1 MSSHSSH
8 TVHYS
13 SGGMMGSHSS
23 HSVQYSGGSDM
34 YGLGGGM
41 TASHSHT
48 VHFSSGSG
56 GGVTDSP
63 STASSAGTGLYQSGG
78 SSSAGMTSHS
88 SSSSS
93 SGGDEEALQVLQSQY
108 LKVSVLPDGGL
119 AQPFYMSDQ
128 HGWTKLTYGAQHLDY
143 AIKVNGHLASISGDV
158 TILSSDEQHFK
169 GRSQLI
175 MDGIPQATLTR
186 SYSFL
191 GDGMVLN
198 ITFTFTALTPLYNLQ
213 VYLGTSDDW
222 IGTSDRPSKEQGNF
236 RGGSFVHEPHGHVL
250 RVQSGEES
258 VFAFSPQLESHAI
271 ILQHYGNWSQVY
283 AATMS
288 DMSQSTSDGAY
299 GIYVPCGDAA
309 FGETKRAS
317 FFYAAA
323 SASQLS
329 HLTRVSAE
337 AETAGHAAAIV
348 PTATAPATMAPVT
361 MAPVTMAPTMA
372 VTMAPAMAS
381 TSVSGPSDGL
391 NVLQNPYLKIAV
403 LNDGSLGQPF
413 YFSQQHGWTK
423 LTYGTFKLN
432 YAIKARANWL
442 FQVNGEKAEIGG
454 LGPQSRLEPEDDPN
468 HWGSKPFCQV
478 NLGEMGSVLKRAI
491 RGEPAIESSTP
502 GQSLSIRSQ
511 VTVNGVSKA
520 EERHAEGGSK
530 LQGSRARDVR
540 KQDREHGTELV
551 IWRGS
556 VIRRA
561 FSCADVRPERSPC
574 LRTPKGYCREE
585 ITDTTLQIRTKS
597 GRYSFAG
604 DGMILRITYEFTA
617 LTELSDLKV
626 WLGTSDDWIGSSDR
640 PTKQQG
646 YFHGGNFVPQA
657 HGKIL
662 RVQDSNEEVF
672 VFSPNP
678 GSHSIILQHYGHWP
692 EVYVRSPG
700 LAGGAQQLAP
710 GEGTHGSAVTRS
722 ELSKSMSDGAY
733 AICAVPLGALSAG
746 QTKKATIFYAAAGST
761 HLVQLSRASE
771 AVEVEGVKGGL
782 GQPFYYS
789 DHLVDGGV
797 SWSKLTYGT
806 QSLEY
811 AIKVPK
817 SWLKKSKAEGEA
829 IMESSE
835 GREGMA
841 TRSQLSVLGL
851 PKAEVLR
858 SSVKPLTVRSR
869 DRRGTGSYSFVG
881 DGMILKIT
889 YSFTALDAVSD
900 LQVWLGSSDDWIGTS
915 DRPSKDQGYFAAGQ
929 FVAAPH
935 GKILR
940 VMSGNEGLYLFSPH
954 YDTHSIILQGQHE
967 WSAVSAATGSQLAT
981 SQSDG
986 AYAIYVSLGSLAV
999 GQRKTVSIFYAA
1011 AAASQLSHLARV
1023 CEEVAAA
1030 ALPTTTTTTTT
1041 TTFESTTL
1049 ATLPTTPATTPP
1061 PPPTTLGTVATL
1073 PVPTI
1078 PATTSTTTL
1087 EGLGVLESRYMKIAV
1102 MQDGSL
1108 GQPFYY
1114 SAHWTERLGTMGSS
1128 YSPNDAWTK
1137 LTYGSNKL
1145 EYAIKVDGQ
1154 LATLGRE
1161 VSLES
1166 SKGTSS
1172 MATRCQLSVDGVP
1185 KAEVLRSYSFRGN
1198 GMVLKITYSFTPLS
1212 YISDLQVWLGTSDD
1226 WIGTSDRP
1234 TKEQGYLKNGDF
1246 IPSVHGKILRV
1257 QSGAEEVFVFSPHPE
1272 SHAIILEHYG
1282 NWPAVYAT
1290 TSSDL
1295 SRSTS
1300 DGAYAI
1306 YVPVGAVPAGD
1317 TKKATIFYAAA
1328 GASDLNL
1335 LARASEEAEAEEM
1348 PSTTATVATA
1358 ATTMATLATLPPIA
1372 TTEASS
1378 STMRGL
1384 AVLQTPFLKVAVME
1398 DGSLAQP
1405 FYYSTL
1411 HGWTKLTYGHKK
1423 LDSAIKVDGQ
1433 LANLEGE
1440 AAIES
1445 SMGQNSLSTRSQV
1458 AVEGIPKAEVLR
1470 SYSFLGN
1477 GMVLNVTFTFTAL
1490 SSISSLEVWLGTS
1503 DDWIG
1508 TTDRPSK
1515 QQGYFQGGAFV
1526 PAPHGKILQV
1536 ASGEES
1542 VFVFSPDP
1550 ESHAIILQHYGDWHA
1565 VSAST
1570 GSDLAQSTS
1579 DGAYAIYVPLGDF
1592 LPSQKKS
1599 ATIYY
1604 AAAGA
1609 DHLLDLLRVAE
1620 SVHGTTPMP
1629 LPTVSPMTT
1638 TSSTGLRYVLQS
1650 NYLKIGVKGNG
1661 GLAQPFYQSELTG
1674 WTKLTYDEMPLKS
1687 TVKID
1692 GVIADM
1698 GRSASVR
1705 FRDASFCRVR
1715 EELTSM
1721 GIPQAVLERTY
1732 RFRRDGLVL
1741 EANFTF
1747 TALNPLSKVEVWF
1760 GTSDDWIG
1768 STDQPAKEQG
1778 HFLGT
1783 SFQPRTNGQI
1793 LRVHSGAE
1801 TLFVFTTHPSSQALI
1816 RSQYGR
1822 WALIREQTHS
1832 ELASSRDDG
1841 AYGIYV
1847 PLGEMAAEQS
1857 KSACFYYAAA
1867 GNSHLEELLRA
1878 ASSIGRPQRQPY
1890 PEPAAPAP
1898 APAVPENVL
1907 QSDYLKFALMSH
1919 GGLGQ
1924 PFYASSGTGA
1934 SASGATETWTK
1945 LTSGRKPLHCT
1956 VKVDGVK
1963 VNFESD
1969 PDAVKWWDR
1978 SYAMATSQL
1987 RPMDQPAAV
1996 LTRSY
2001 SFKKDGMVFAAN
2013 FTFTALRDLEDI
2025 QVWLGTSDDW
2035 IGTTDRAHKVKG
2047 HFKDGSNFH
2056 PTEHG
2061 QILKVYS
2068 G

>member
-1 MSSHSSH
+1 
-8 TVHYS
+8 
-13 SGGMMGSHSS
+13 MMGSHSS

-299 GIYVPCGDAA
+299 GIYVGSLVFGQRGRFEWAEVPCGDAA

-317 FFYAAA
+317 FFYAELWLEFFCSHAA

-337 AETAGHAAAIV
+337 AETAGQRDDMFSKFCAGKPAGHAAAIV

-381 TSVSGPSDGL
+381 TSVSGIDDRLHNIEIFSAPKAL
-391 NVLQNPYLKIAV
+391 VLQNPYLKIAV

-432 YAIKARANWL
+432 YAIK
-442 FQVNGEKAEIGG
+442 
-454 LGPQSRLEPEDDPN
+454 
-468 HWGSKPFCQV
+468 V

-692 EVYVRSPG
+692 EVY
-700 LAGGAQQLAP
+700 
-710 GEGTHGSAVTRS
+710 AVTRS

-733 AICAVPLGALSAG
+733 AICVPLGALSAG

-967 WSAVSAATGSQLAT
+967 WSAVSAGRYWFTVGHLT
-981 SQSDG
+981 IRRSDG
-986 AYAIYVSLGSLAV
+986 HRTRSGQAKVKTIGGPHVSLGSLAV

-1011 AAASQLSHLARV
+1011 PGLL
-1023 CEEVAAA
+1023 
-1030 ALPTTTTTTTT
+1030 T
-1041 TTFESTTL
+1041 STTL

-1847 PLGEMAAEQS
+1847 PRQEDGGEGECTGTMTCVKDDQALSFE
-1857 KSACFYYAAA
+1857 AA

-1878 ASSIGRPQRQPY
+1878 ASSIGRPQRRSDGRVSAGWGFDGSKVG
-1890 PEPAAPAP
+1890 PALWQCPRMHLVQGSSATGFGDPN
-1898 APAVPENVL
+1898 EWR
-1907 QSDYLKFALMSH
+1907 LM
-1919 GGLGQ
+1919 
-1924 PFYASSGTGA
+1924 
-1934 SASGATETWTK
+1934 
-1945 LTSGRKPLHCT
+1945 
-1956 VKVDGVK
+1956 
-1963 VNFESD
+1963 
-1969 PDAVKWWDR
+1969 
-1978 SYAMATSQL
+1978 AMAQK
-1987 RPMDQPAAV
+1987 
-1996 LTRSY
+1996 
-2001 SFKKDGMVFAAN
+2001 F
-2013 FTFTALRDLEDI
+2013 
-2025 QVWLGTSDDW
+2025 
-2035 IGTTDRAHKVKG
+2035 
-2047 HFKDGSNFH
+2047 
-2056 PTEHG
+2056 
-2061 QILKVYS
+2061 
-2068 G
+2068 